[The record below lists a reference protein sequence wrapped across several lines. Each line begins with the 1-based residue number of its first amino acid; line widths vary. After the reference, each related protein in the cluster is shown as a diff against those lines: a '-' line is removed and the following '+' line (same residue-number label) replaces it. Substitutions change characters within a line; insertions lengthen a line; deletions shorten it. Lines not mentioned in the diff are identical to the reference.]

1 MIEKNE
7 QLHNFN
13 NKNEELEY
21 YKSKYETFFKEL
33 VKYQLKVKSL
43 ENSNNKLREKVSNFL
58 TPKEFKN
65 LWEYIIKTELIE
77 TFDFCINEYILITNL
92 CQDIMLLVYDE
103 CKKTIHN
110 KFIEVLNCLNLGKIS
125 KEKREEMFNNFLP
138 FFRENFN
145 KIFIFSE
152 NFSKIINNKLISIIK
167 EYDYNRDIINE
178 NIREEYKDIDGI
190 KGVYI
195 NKIKEKINQNNF
207 NNLIKNFYKICIY
220 MILHEP
226 PLNFDLEKYSKRK
239 LKYFYYNNS
248 DFINVDGF
256 IKENN
261 PCIMLLSA
269 PLLKNKYNFYNLR
282 APVYLIDNI
291 NKEVIDECE
300 MRKNNIE

>member
-21 YKSKYETFFKEL
+21 YKSKYESFFKEL

-43 ENSNNKLREKVSNFL
+43 ENSNNKLREKVSNFLNINSSKNNSNSVTNFL

-103 CKKTIHN
+103 CKKTIYN

-152 NFSKIINNKLISIIK
+152 NFSQIINNKLISIIK
-167 EYDYNRDIINE
+167 
-178 NIREEYKDIDGI
+178 
-190 KGVYI
+190 
-195 NKIKEKINQNNF
+195 
-207 NNLIKNFYKICIY
+207 
-220 MILHEP
+220 
-226 PLNFDLEKYSKRK
+226 
-239 LKYFYYNNS
+239 
-248 DFINVDGF
+248 
-256 IKENN
+256 
-261 PCIMLLSA
+261 
-269 PLLKNKYNFYNLR
+269 
-282 APVYLIDNI
+282 
-291 NKEVIDECE
+291 
-300 MRKNNIE
+300 